1 MNTTTLQIAP
11 DLFWGLVALTGFLLL
26 VAMIFGFMY
35 KPGNVHVAPLE
46 RLQKSMRLDGLHPG
60 LFFIALIIWA
70 VLFISLTL
78 GLLWTIWSV
87 IWQPVP
93 TGQIATW
100 NFRFDLAKLTAMTA
114 VLGAV
119 VALPFTVIRLRL
131 QHQQGETAKDA
142 LFNDKINAASRD
154 LAARRTVTRRV
165 REVSYKINGTEH
177 TAQEISGEPVSLP
190 TDAQNITH
198 GPWAFTNEEEDDLV
212 TRAAAIDRLEGL
224 ANEQEEEAPRIARML
239 SIYVRE
245 LSREFPAQNHP
256 RTEWKELI
264 DPIDGSPPMFE
275 DEAFHLLNLRPDD
288 VSLESLKKW
297 AQGLKPIRSDM
308 EKAAQTLGELKDIPG
323 VTSDNIEID
332 LRGANLQGFDLRD
345 VVFNEARL
353 DGARMEGADLDEA
366 QMEGAGLD
374 EARMELAN
382 LFRARMEG
390 ANLFRARMEGANL
403 FWARMEGAKLTGARM
418 EGANLTEARMERAN
432 LFWARMEG
440 ANLTDARM
448 EGANLFSARMEG
460 AKLTGAHFSKETTFQ
475 PATLRGA
482 GWNSVD
488 LTTIPEAAEY
498 FHETFGDETVIR
510 PEGVPRP
517 AHWSD
522 KILEWEDFVTQWHAF
537 QRLIGYTP
545 PDQS

>member
-87 IWQPVP
+87 IRQPVP

-100 NFRFDLAKLTAMTA
+100 NFRFDLAKLTALTA

-131 QHQQGETAKDA
+131 QHQQSETAQEA

-154 LAARRTVTRRV
+154 LSARRTITRRV
-165 REVSYKINGTEH
+165 REVTYSLDGTNQISQEFSDQDFTIVPNATNVRHGLWEFIN
-177 TAQEISGEPVSLP
+177 A
-190 TDAQNITH
+190 
-198 GPWAFTNEEEDDLV
+198 EEDDLV

-224 ANEQEEEAPRIARML
+224 ANERPDEAPRIDRML
-239 SIYVRE
+239 SIYIRE
-245 LSREFPAQNHP
+245 LSREFPAFNHP
-256 RTEWKELI
+256 RTEWKNLLKPT
-264 DPIDGSPPMFE
+264 DDSPPMTE
-275 DEAFHLLNLRPDD
+275 KEALHHLNLDPDD
-288 VSLESLKKW
+288 VTLESLKKW

-308 EKAAQTLGELKDIPG
+308 EKAAQTLGRLKSIPG
-323 VTSDNIEID
+323 VAVEDIEID
-332 LRGANLQGFDLRD
+332 LRGANLQGFDLRNL
-345 VVFNEARL
+345 VLNNAL
-353 DGARMEGADLDEA
+353 LNGAHMEGAILA
-366 QMEGAGLD
+366 GAHMEGAILAG
-374 EARMELAN
+374 AHMEGTILVGTH
-382 LFRARMEG
+382 MEG
-390 ANLFRARMEGANL
+390 AILDGTHMEGAIL
-403 FWARMEGAKLTGARM
+403 DGTHMEGAILAGAHM
-418 EGANLTEARMERAN
+418 EGAILAGAH
-432 LFWARMEG
+432 MEG
-440 ANLTDARM
+440 TILVGTQ
-448 EGANLFSARMEG
+448 FSE
-460 AKLTGAHFSKETTFQ
+460 ETEFQ

-488 LTTIPEAAEY
+488 LTTIPQAADY

-510 PEGVPRP
+510 PKGVSRP
-517 AHWSD
+517 THWS
-522 KILEWEDFVTQWHAF
+522 KEQLESEDFVTQWPAF
-537 QRLIGYTP
+537 QRSIGYTP
-545 PDQS
+545 PGQS